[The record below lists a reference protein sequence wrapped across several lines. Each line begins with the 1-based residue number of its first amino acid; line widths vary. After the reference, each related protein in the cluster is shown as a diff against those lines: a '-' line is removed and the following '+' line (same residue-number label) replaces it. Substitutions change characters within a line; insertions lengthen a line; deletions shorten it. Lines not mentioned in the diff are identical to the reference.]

1 MVKLNLRAIIKRL
14 MELTDSYKRQ
24 LLQDLPQEFV
34 GIQVDDVVDFKTE
47 DDGTETGIII
57 SGDKRYRY
65 RIDDN
70 QKILEEINEG

>member
-1 MVKLNLRAIIKRL
+1 